1 MKKPL
6 TQLPLRTYYRGIE
19 LSAESDN
26 LLLEVMNRLQVDDP
40 DEAIKAAL
48 QVFLKQ
54 EEEKP

>member
-54 EEEKP
+54 EE